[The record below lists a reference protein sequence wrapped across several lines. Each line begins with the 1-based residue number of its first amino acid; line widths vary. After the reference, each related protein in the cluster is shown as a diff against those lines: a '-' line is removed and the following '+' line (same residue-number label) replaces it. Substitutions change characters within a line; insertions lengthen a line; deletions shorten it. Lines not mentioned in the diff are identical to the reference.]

1 MLTVAVGVPAYRARP
16 GRRLIQLPHIGV
28 AER

>member
-16 GRRLIQLPHIGV
+16 GRRPDQLPHIGL
-28 AER
+28 AGH